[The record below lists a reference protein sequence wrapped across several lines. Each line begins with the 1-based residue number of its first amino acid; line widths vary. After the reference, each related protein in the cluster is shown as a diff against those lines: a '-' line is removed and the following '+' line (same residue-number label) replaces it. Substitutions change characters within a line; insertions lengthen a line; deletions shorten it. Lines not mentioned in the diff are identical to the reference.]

1 MWQQLDHPW
10 IASLKKPA
18 DEPTVL
24 VVRLNFFKVDD
35 DNKLWYMSQYGHI
48 IEASRIDLFK

>member
-10 IASLKKPA
+10 VAALKKT
-18 DEPTVL
+18 DLDQTVL
-24 VVRLNFFKVDD
+24 VVRVNFFKVDD

-48 IEASRIDLFK
+48 IEASRIELFK